1 MSKGTA
7 ILKKFTGKTS
17 KPRTSLAEAS
27 PVSPSALPENERERT
42 TSAGYGLSLRGA
54 FAYFDRGTSSWR
66 TPQGCLVWA
75 SDTFSETWPPSGMM
89 RNGIVYPRPRL
100 VPRTSV
106 TGYGLWP
113 TPRGADV
120 SGGDRTKWVAEGR
133 WQMGLRE
140 AVRMFPTPAAAD
152 GERGSETY
160 CRGNPTLLGAVRMWL
175 TPSATNVDSR
185 SEDAVRRRTEYRKS
199 IGRETVPPGCL
210 AEQVKAGYPTRDIR
224 MWPTPSGT
232 AGEGEFLETLETK
245 DGEPAKQY
253 ERAYNPETGKH
264 VQITLNRAVKLW
276 PTPKGSPSGP
286 DFARANR
293 EGSGGDDLATAAARW
308 PTPTNS
314 MQTTGD
320 LEQAR
325 YSSRNRP
332 AYQEVNTGQLNPTW
346 VEWLMGYPLGWTDLN
361 VSATP

>member
-160 CRGNPTLLGAVRMWL
+160 CRGNPTLLGAARLWP
-175 TPSATNVDSR
+175 TPNIRDHHAQGAGMNPKAR
-185 SEDAVRRRTEYRKS
+185 SVALSTLIEK
-199 IGRETVPPGCL
+199 
-210 AEQVKAGYPTRDIR
+210 R
-224 MWPTPSGT
+224 MWPTPRAQMGSLNQPSADKPHKG
-232 AGEGEFLETLETK
+232 GGKPKRLEVEV
-245 DGEPAKQY
+245 G
-253 ERAYNPETGKH
+253 R
-264 VQITLNRAVKLW
+264 RM
-276 PTPKGSPSGP
+276 
-286 DFARANR
+286 
-293 EGSGGDDLATAAARW
+293 W
-308 PTPTNS
+308 PTPTEADGKGGPGCSGRDGGENLR
-314 MQTTGD
+314 TATG
-320 LEQAR
+320 
-325 YSSRNRP
+325 
-332 AYQEVNTGQLNPTW
+332 GQLNPTW
-346 VEWLMGYPLGWTDLN
+346 VDWYMGYPLGWTDLN
-361 VSATP
+361 V